1 MYSGK
6 LFCLTLQ
13 HLNPR
18 QDESQEAGDRGP
30 RAGAQGLSEQVWLR
44 TMQST
49 VGWGGD
55 ASIFSLMNSRP
66 SRSKLEKCGPGLK
79 VPLLETWK
87 ICQRHNPH
95 LIQDSRKQMIWFQR
109 VKGKY
114 RSFQIHI
121 KSLSCRT
128 RLIPASLPW
137 EEDSPGLQVPDSW
150 HPSETPRTLSLEEY
164 LF

>member
-1 MYSGK
+1 MNLKKQVTEARGQAPRDCQSRSGSG
-6 LFCLTLQ
+6 LC
-13 HLNPR
+13 
-18 QDESQEAGDRGP
+18 
-30 RAGAQGLSEQVWLR
+30 RASPSVEQTR
-44 TMQST
+44 

-87 ICQRHNPH
+87 IRQRHNPH
-95 LIQDSRKQMIWFQR
+95 LIQDSRKRMIWFQR

-121 KSLSCRT
+121 KSLSCRS
-128 RLIPASLPW
+128 RLIPASLPR
-137 EEDSPGLQVPDSW
+137 EEDSPGLQAPGSW

-164 LF
+164 LL